1 VMVPTLRQSSGGGDG
16 QRIAEATD
24 LTVNV
29 ATKRDSDPML
39 TPEPLRCFLS
49 NKGSA
54 YDVVLFSTP
63 PILTSADAE
72 MLMQMPPGAIL
83 GVRSG
88 HDIPRDV
95 VKAVHRLERLAPPV
109 VGTVITYEPAAEGH
123 NYSPRAIVE
132 RWIAAR

>member
-1 VMVPTLRQSSGGGDG
+1 
-16 QRIAEATD
+16 
-24 LTVNV
+24 
-29 ATKRDSDPML
+29 ML

-72 MLMQMPPGAIL
+72 MLMQMPAGVIL
-83 GVRSG
+83 VVRSG
-88 HDIPRDV
+88 HDVPRDV

-109 VGTVITYEPAAEGH
+109 VGTVITYEPAAEGNE